1 MKNDPSAAQYAF
13 CLVNRAGWKSI
24 RLRLEKF
31 LPQVVV
37 GNWEFFHL
45 EDYGRRIGAL
55 TKRLGKFQMIH
66 DVFSGRAAA
75 KAAIRSGATKII
87 FGTYHN
93 CPWLPQK
100 KGVRYFI
107 FSDGTMR
114 QLANLG
120 YSQRGK
126 DISRM
131 AKFIYGRGV
140 RRQAQAGHHF
150 FCMSVWYAKA
160 LQAEHGVRPE
170 QITIVPP
177 SVDTNYWQPKIGE
190 RKPGP
195 LRAVF
200 IGADFKRKGG
210 DVLMQVAALPEFSE
224 VEWHLVTKSP
234 PQNKTANV
242 TCHTDFN
249 SDAEGLRNLV
259 QNSDVLVLPTRADC
273 SSIAALEAAA
283 CGVPSI
289 ITHVGG
295 ISDLVANGVNGIL
308 LEQPTVEHLS
318 AALRKYLASP
328 ALLAAHGRAAREKVV
343 REFDVRVVLGKIQ
356 KTLTIVD

>member
-1 MKNDPSAAQYAF
+1 MKNEPPAAQYAF

-31 LPQVVV
+31 LPQVVD
-37 GNWEFFHL
+37 GEWDFFHL

-55 TKRLGKFQMIH
+55 TKKLGKFQMVH
-66 DVFSGRAAA
+66 DVLSGRAAA
-75 KAAIRSGATKII
+75 RAAIRSGATKII

-107 FSDGTMR
+107 FSDATMR

-120 YSQRGK
+120 YSHQQR

-140 RRQAQAGHHF
+140 RRQARAGHHF
-150 FCMSVWYAKA
+150 FCMSGWYAEA
-160 LQAEHGVRPE
+160 LQREHGIRPE
-170 QITIVPP
+170 QITIIPP
-177 SVDTNYWQPKIGE
+177 SVDTEYWRPKSGE
-190 RKPGP
+190 RRPGP
-195 LRAVF
+195 LRVVF
-200 IGADFKRKGG
+200 IGADFMRKGG

-224 VEWHLVTKSP
+224 VQWHLVTKSP

-273 SSIAALEAAA
+273 SSIATLEAAA

-289 ITHVGG
+289 VTRMAG
-295 ISDLVANGVNGIL
+295 IPDLVEDGVTGRL
-308 LEQPTVEHLS
+308 LEQPTVEHLA
-318 AALRKYLASP
+318 AALRQYLAAP
-328 ALLAAHGRAAREKVV
+328 ALLAAHGRAAREKAV
-343 REFDVRVVLGKIQ
+343 REFDVRVVLEKIRAA
-356 KTLTIVD
+356 LAAG

>member
-1 MKNDPSAAQYAF
+1 MNNDPSAAQYAF

-31 LPQVVV
+31 LPQVVA
-37 GNWEFFHL
+37 GNWRYFHL
-45 EDYGRRIGAL
+45 EDYGRRIGAV
-55 TKRLGKFQMIH
+55 TKRFGKFQMIH

-75 KAAIRSGATKII
+75 QAAIRSGATKII

-100 KGVRYFI
+100 RGVRYFI
-107 FSDGTMR
+107 FADATMR

-120 YSQRGK
+120 YSHQQK

-150 FCMSVWYAKA
+150 FCMSGWYAKA

-170 QITIVPP
+170 QITIIPP
-177 SVDTNYWQPKIGE
+177 SVDTSYWVPKSGE
-190 RKPGP
+190 RQPGP
-195 LRAVF
+195 LRVVF
-200 IGADFKRKGG
+200 IGADFMRKGG

-234 PQNKTANV
+234 PQNKTANI

-259 QNSDVLVLPTRADC
+259 QNSDVLLLPTRADC
-273 SSIAALEAAA
+273 SSIATLEAAA

-289 ITHVGG
+289 VTRMAG
-295 ISDLVANGVNGIL
+295 IPDLVEDNVSGIL
-308 LEQPTVEHLS
+308 LEQPTVEHLT
-318 AALRKYLASP
+318 AALRQYLASP
-328 ALLAAHGRAAREKVV
+328 ALLAAHGQTARQKVV
-343 REFDVRVVLGKIQ
+343 REFDVRVVLEKIRAA
-356 KTLTIVD
+356 LAAG